1 MRGMSGGGCQ
11 IESVSV
17 EADAACI
24 AMNFSRAK
32 ARLAWEPKIPVREG
46 LRELVHAT
54 LQTMMD

>member
-1 MRGMSGGGCQ
+1 MSGGGCQ